1 MKGKDSQVMN
11 HLATALVTHEAA
23 ILYGV
28 GAITVTI
35 LLIAAL
41 LFLRNRKTN
50 RLRAQFGPEYDHA
63 VEQSGRG
70 KAEAGLR
77 AAEKRVDKLT
87 LRSPTATERDFYLSS
102 WAKIQTKFV
111 DDPAVSVTEADQLLG
126 LVMSTCGYSLADFD
140 QRAADISVEHPLVV
154 QHYRAGHDIAMRQ
167 ARGQAT
173 TEDQRQAMINYR
185 TLFDELI
192 GAPQQARLELAS

>member
-1 MKGKDSQVMN
+1 MN
-11 HLATALVTHEAA
+11 QLVTHDPA

-28 GAITVTI
+28 GALVAAI

-50 RLRAQFGPEYDHA
+50 RLRAQFGPEYHHA
-63 VEQSGRG
+63 VEQDGRG

-87 LRSPTATERDFYLSS
+87 LRAPTATERDFYLSS
-102 WAKIQTKFV
+102 WAKIQANFV
-111 DDPAVSVTEADQLLG
+111 DDPAHAVTEADQLLG

-140 QRAADISVEHPLVV
+140 QRAADLSVEHPLVV
-154 QHYRAGHDIAMRQ
+154 EHYRAGHAIAVRQ
-167 ARGQAT
+167 ASSQAT
-173 TEDQRQAMINYR
+173 TEEQRQAMIHYR
-185 TLFDELI
+185 TLFDDLI
-192 GAPQQARLELAS
+192 GVPELARVKLAS